1 MTEKT
6 WDMIYGA
13 MIDLTKAVNG
23 IRTEM
28 NEIRTEMNEM
38 RTEMNEM
45 RTEMNARF
53 DRIESHLERLEKDST
68 MAKIKLFDAE
78 NEIRVLKERRA

>member
-28 NEIRTEMNEM
+28 NEI

>member
-23 IRTEM
+23 
-28 NEIRTEMNEM
+28 IRTEMNEM

>member
-13 MIDLTKAVNG
+13 MIDLTKAVSG
-23 IRTEM
+23 IRA
-28 NEIRTEMNEM
+28 EMNEM

-53 DRIESHLERLEKDST
+53 DRIESHLEGLEKDST

>member
-1 MTEKT
+1 MHMTEKT

-28 NEIRTEMNEM
+28 NEI